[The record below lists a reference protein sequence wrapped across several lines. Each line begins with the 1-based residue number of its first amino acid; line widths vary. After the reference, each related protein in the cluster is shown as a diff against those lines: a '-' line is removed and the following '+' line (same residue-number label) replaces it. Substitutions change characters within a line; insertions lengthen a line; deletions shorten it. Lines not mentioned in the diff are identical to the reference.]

1 MILGPRL
8 GIKSLIFYVSILLL
22 SIGGLYSWMSYST
35 RQYIGE
41 ALQSIEFDRAHQTST
56 SNQRNG
62 LTDQQ
67 AKDLCGLYNW
77 QVYEERQG
85 RRNGN
90 PNTTPPARKV
100 YDIFLLNTELDWLE
114 IRLNELNDHVDY
126 FIIVEAN
133 TTFTDRPK
141 PTLLTDPAIWAKFSR
156 FHNKIIHHL
165 VEGRGENERKAFD
178 REKFQRDSGFTQVFP
193 TLGQPDAK
201 NPIAAKPAA
210 GPQLGDVIIIS
221 DIDEIPRPAT
231 VTLLRTCRFPRRVNL
246 RSRFYYYS
254 FQWLHKGL
262 DWAHPQATYYEGLEK
277 TIKPDDLRI
286 GRGGASIF
294 HNWFGAK
301 ADLFNASWHC
311 SSCFATVKEM
321 QTKIVSFSH
330 TEYNRP
336 EFTSKEHI
344 VEVVR
349 TGKDLFDRPSQ
360 IYERVDANEDVPAYL
375 KGEAEKKKFRYL
387 LDRDGEDAGFVDI

>member
-8 GIKSLIFYVSILLL
+8 GIKSLILYVSIFLLC
-22 SIGGLYSWMSYST
+22 IGGLYSWITTST
-35 RQYIGE
+35 QQYVGE
-41 ALQSIEFDRAHQTST
+41 ALQDMEADRARQKPN
-56 SNQRNG
+56 SNGQSG
-62 LTDQQ
+62 LTAQK
-67 AKDLCGLYNW
+67 AGELCGLYNW
-77 QVYEERQG
+77 PVYKRGQQSRKG
-85 RRNGN
+85 DQ
-90 PNTTPPARKV
+90 NTRPPARKV

-133 TTFTDRPK
+133 TTFTGRPK
-141 PTLLTDPAIWAKFSR
+141 PTLLTDTNIWAKFSR
-156 FHNKIIHHL
+156 FHDKIIHHL
-165 VEGRGENERKAFD
+165 VEGDGENVRKAFD

-193 TLGQPDAK
+193 TLGQPSAK
-201 NPIAAKPAA
+201 NPVAAKPAA
-210 GPQLGDVIIIS
+210 APQLDDVIIIS

-231 VTLLRTCRFPRRVNL
+231 VTLLRTCSFPRRINL

-254 FQWLHKGL
+254 FQWLHKGP
-262 DWAHPQATYYEGLEK
+262 DWAHPQATYYEGYEE
-277 TIKPDDLRI
+277 TIKPDDLRM
-286 GRGGASIF
+286 GRGRSIVQ
-294 HNWFGAK
+294 NMFGPM

-336 EFTSKEHI
+336 EFTNKEHI

-349 TGKDLFDRPSQ
+349 TGKDLFNRPSQ
-360 IYERVDANEDVPAYL
+360 VYERVEANRDVPAYL
-375 KGEAEKKKFRYL
+375 KGKAEKERFRYM
-387 LDRDGEDAGFVDI
+387 LDRDGKDGGFVDY